1 MFCQN
6 CGSPASGNYCTNCGA
21 KLTTANQDLPA
32 PNTSSSPAL
41 SWKQETTLE
50 GLLSNPEVR
59 EMIADSAAQS
69 TKQMS
74 GEEFLGVADSLIK
87 PLGKDLSLKKLA
99 EIVVPIFQD
108 MGIKNEHSMLWIVR
122 YPILEVTVKAICT
135 MARNNCRLTRAKK
148 AANGI
153 VLLGTI
159 PSDFWSWSGDLVIT
173 LEDLHPSTRVQIN
186 TKIKGQLYD
195 WGKSKRIIHTLLRD
209 IENPNLLS

>member
-6 CGSPASGNYCTNCGA
+6 CGSPASGNYCINCGA
-21 KLTTANQDLPA
+21 KLATGANDVPA
-32 PNTSSSPAL
+32 PTPAAEQL
-41 SWKQETTLE
+41 PWKQETTLE
-50 GLLSNPEVR
+50 GLLSNAEVR

-74 GEEFLGVADSLIK
+74 GEEFLGVADTLIK
-87 PLGKDLSLKKLA
+87 PLGKDLSLQKLA

-108 MGIKNEHSMLWIVR
+108 MGIKNEHSMLSIVP
-122 YPILEVTVKAICT
+122 YPLFEVTVKAICA
-135 MARNNCRLTRAKK
+135 MARNNCRLTRTKK
-148 AANGI
+148 ASNGI
-153 VLLGTI
+153 VLLGNI

-195 WGKSKRIIHTLLRD
+195 WGKSNRIIHKLLREMED
-209 IENPNLLS
+209 PNLLS